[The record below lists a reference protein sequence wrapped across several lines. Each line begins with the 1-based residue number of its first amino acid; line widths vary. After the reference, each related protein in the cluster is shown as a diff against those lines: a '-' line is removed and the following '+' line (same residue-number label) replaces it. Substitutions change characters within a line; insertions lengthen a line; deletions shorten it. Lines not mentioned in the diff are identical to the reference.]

1 MDLSS
6 TSKMQCD
13 RYLEKSA
20 CVTTSEAQL
29 TKFNSFESALSITR
43 KNTFRSKSKQ
53 ALCNSFPEGSDSQA
67 LPTAFVVTTVGHT
80 SSTHSQA
87 SSTGSIKSVS
97 KKENSSGKPGKDRGW
112 NATGTHSQSGHSSS
126 ISSEVR
132 ERLKTCVLNKL
143 KNQEQEIRTTKGGI
157 LDADSLRTE
166 VKGPLGLDVQ
176 NTPLKISCSTN
187 PADPTFGQ
195 QSPSSHNQTT
205 GLRLEFKNTEGNTRS
220 LPNENSLTDITQS
233 SLNYGSL
240 QSHCLGS
247 FPYDRTQNTPQRHSC
262 NPKSGDHLRKTMS
275 EPSLKPRGTAV
286 YRHRSRIERRHLNAS
301 SATAVAAAMAA
312 SVGMNA
318 GTEFSTS
325 LYQQLTSNARQ
336 RQLHLLQKT
345 ESQPI
350 DSDVRM
356 DTSEEANLNSEEVNV
371 NTSVEAGGETV
382 SPNAL
387 LELLAAASG
396 MLNTSSGGLVS
407 NLFTNAI
414 DSKPEDDVTKD
425 RISNNTTN
433 TISSP
438 GIFPAEPSDFR
449 ASLPNLTNAT
459 PLRVDQTNF
468 QTDYSEPKLRTQP
481 QRPNE
486 TRARSSSSA
495 VSRTESLQP
504 AVSHKSSEA
513 DGTKPSH
520 QAFQRK
526 HHTLGLIS
534 RTRSAPLGLA
544 GSGNAM
550 RCLPGYGNIANLL
563 GSLTCN
569 SSATSAANVLAMEA
583 VTSNFEPNKSGK
595 EGSEVLSQTSMDQEQ
610 TSNATQQGTEEPQRS
625 KAVMQLRKKLLER
638 SEFVVSD
645 RSGIGSN
652 RTPNNLLNGHN
663 PSMSGVSSNPILERT
678 SSSPVVNMVSTV
690 RQEGRAHD
698 RFTTVLA
705 YNIGM
710 LNHHCTCQND
720 SKHPENPR
728 RLTSIWKHL
737 QASGLASRCHHQP
750 GRRATLR
757 ELQWAHHDIYTI
769 LFGSDPANRCRIAPS
784 LLATVRLCRLD
795 CGGVGVDS
803 DTTWNTAGQTAHAA
817 RLAAGCVIDLACRV
831 LAGQCPNGFALV
843 RPPGHHAE
851 PGQAMGFCYFNSV
864 AIAARQAQYFHPS
877 PISADA
883 EALKRFGIHSD
894 IPIQPST
901 TSVQA
906 RRVLIVDWDIHHGNG
921 TQTVF
926 YSDPSVLY
934 ISLHRYDGGG
944 FFPGTG
950 APEEIGSGPG
960 IGYTINI
967 AWPTGVVMA
976 DAEYLAAFRLIVLP
990 VALEFQPDL
999 VIVSAGFD
1007 AAPGHPASLGGYNVS
1022 PAAFGWMTRLLCN
1035 QKIARARI
1043 VLALEGGYELNS
1055 LCECTE
1061 ACVRSLLM
1069 STYEQRT
1076 SSEECDFKPELF
1088 ALPESELKR
1097 IPHPDAIDCLIH
1109 LAHLHSTYWNCFSR
1123 DIDFDEASLPASSW
1137 LPFQT
1142 DEFKYTENRLKKHF
1156 EKLSMATAEERRAR
1170 TITKQ
1175 NQLDEDDFMFC
1186 SQQENEVPI
1195 NLTLRPAITTENIL
1209 TCVPKM
1215 S

>member
-1 MDLSS
+1 
-6 TSKMQCD
+6 MQCD
-13 RYLEKSA
+13 RYMEKSA

-53 ALCNSFPEGSDSQA
+53 ALCSSFPEGSDSQA
-67 LPTAFVVTTVGHT
+67 LPTAFIVTTAGHT

-143 KNQEQEIRTTKGGI
+143 KSQEQEIRI
-157 LDADSLRTE
+157 LNGDSLRTE
-166 VKGPLGLDVQ
+166 AKGLDVQ

-195 QSPSSHNQTT
+195 LSPSSQNQKT
-205 GLRLEFKNTEGNTRS
+205 GTRLELKNTEGNTKS
-220 LPNENSLTDITQS
+220 LPNESLFTDITHS

-247 FPYDRTQNTPQRHSC
+247 FPYDRTHNTPQRHSC

-336 RQLHLLQKT
+336 RQIHLLQKT

-356 DTSEEANLNSEEVNV
+356 DTSEEANINSEEVNV

-414 DSKPEDDVTKD
+414 DSKPESDVTKG
-425 RISNNTTN
+425 RASNNTTN
-433 TISSP
+433 AISPP

-459 PLRVDQTNF
+459 PLRVDQTSF
-468 QTDYSEPKLRTQP
+468 QADYSDAKLRTQP
-481 QRPNE
+481 QKPNE
-486 TRARSSSSA
+486 ARARSSSSA

-513 DGTKPSH
+513 DGSKPSH

-583 VTSNFEPNKSGK
+583 VTSNFEPNRSSK
-595 EGSEVLSQTSMDQEQ
+595 EDGEVLSQNSMDQEQ
-610 TSNATQQGTEEPQRS
+610 TSNAAQQGTEEPQRS

-638 SEFVVSD
+638 
-645 RSGIGSN
+645 
-652 RTPNNLLNGHN
+652 
-663 PSMSGVSSNPILERT
+663 
-678 SSSPVVNMVSTV
+678 
-690 RQEGRAHD
+690 
-698 RFTTVLA
+698 
-705 YNIGM
+705 
-710 LNHHCTCQND
+710 
-720 SKHPENPR
+720 
-728 RLTSIWKHL
+728 
-737 QASGLASRCHHQP
+737 
-750 GRRATLR
+750 
-757 ELQWAHHDIYTI
+757 
-769 LFGSDPANRCRIAPS
+769 
-784 LLATVRLCRLD
+784 
-795 CGGVGVDS
+795 
-803 DTTWNTAGQTAHAA
+803 
-817 RLAAGCVIDLACRV
+817 
-831 LAGQCPNGFALV
+831 
-843 RPPGHHAE
+843 
-851 PGQAMGFCYFNSV
+851 
-864 AIAARQAQYFHPS
+864 
-877 PISADA
+877 
-883 EALKRFGIHSD
+883 
-894 IPIQPST
+894 
-901 TSVQA
+901 
-906 RRVLIVDWDIHHGNG
+906 
-921 TQTVF
+921 
-926 YSDPSVLY
+926 
-934 ISLHRYDGGG
+934 
-944 FFPGTG
+944 
-950 APEEIGSGPG
+950 
-960 IGYTINI
+960 
-967 AWPTGVVMA
+967 
-976 DAEYLAAFRLIVLP
+976 
-990 VALEFQPDL
+990 
-999 VIVSAGFD
+999 
-1007 AAPGHPASLGGYNVS
+1007 
-1022 PAAFGWMTRLLCN
+1022 
-1035 QKIARARI
+1035 
-1043 VLALEGGYELNS
+1043 
-1055 LCECTE
+1055 
-1061 ACVRSLLM
+1061 
-1069 STYEQRT
+1069 
-1076 SSEECDFKPELF
+1076 
-1088 ALPESELKR
+1088 
-1097 IPHPDAIDCLIH
+1097 
-1109 LAHLHSTYWNCFSR
+1109 
-1123 DIDFDEASLPASSW
+1123 
-1137 LPFQT
+1137 
-1142 DEFKYTENRLKKHF
+1142 
-1156 EKLSMATAEERRAR
+1156 
-1170 TITKQ
+1170 
-1175 NQLDEDDFMFC
+1175 
-1186 SQQENEVPI
+1186 
-1195 NLTLRPAITTENIL
+1195 
-1209 TCVPKM
+1209 
-1215 S
+1215 